1 MSVEAKK
8 IKEFSIWNSVVN
20 DRIIQFEELEKK
32 YNTKDLQNQNL
43 VDENGTLRERNSILL
58 SKVDILVSKLDEK
71 QNELTEKQNE
81 NEILIKQ
88 IQNMENS
95 TSWKI
100 TKPIR
105 IFFDKFRR

>member
-1 MSVEAKK
+1 MKEEVKK
-8 IKEFSIWNSVVN
+8 IQNFSIWDSVVN
-20 DRIIQFEELEKK
+20 DKIIQLEEFEKK
-32 YNTKDLQNQNL
+32 YNDRVIQIEALT
-43 VDENGTLRERNSILL
+43 DENGKIKDDNAILI
-58 SKVDILVSKLDEK
+58 SKIDKLMLEFSKK

-88 IQNMENS
+88 IENMENS